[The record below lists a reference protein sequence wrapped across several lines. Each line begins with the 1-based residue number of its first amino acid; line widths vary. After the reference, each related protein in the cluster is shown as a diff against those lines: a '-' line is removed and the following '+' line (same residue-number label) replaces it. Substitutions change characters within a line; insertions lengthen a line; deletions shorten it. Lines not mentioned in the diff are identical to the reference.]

1 MPQLCPFCNKSEPAK
16 IDLSSVNL
24 RICPVCKATFI
35 PAEQLPELRRVL
47 EDTTKTHWINALS
60 ICEGFVTPQILCLE
74 HQTPLEKGTVP
85 GYSYETLVPKCC
97 SLQHLSP
104 NIMKQILSLGLGTN
118 FATRP
123 KKGGIGRFLAAPIFR
138 LFEKKNPAAEDDI
151 DRLQYNFKFKEV
163 LER

>member
-1 MPQLCPFCNKSEPAK
+1 MPQLCPFCGKSEPVK

-24 RICPVCKATFI
+24 RICPVCKATFL
-35 PAEQLPELRRVL
+35 PAEQFPELRRVL
-47 EDTTKTHWINALS
+47 EDTTKIHWMNALS

-74 HQTPLEKGTVP
+74 HQIPLEKGTVP

-97 SLQHLSP
+97 SLQHLPP
-104 NIMKQILSLGLGTN
+104 NIMKQIISLGVGTN
-118 FATRP
+118 FVARS

-138 LFEKKNPAAEDDI
+138 LFEKKNPVEDDI